1 MLQTRAWIALFC
13 VGAFAAVPLFADQGS
28 LGEPSAL
35 EGRVVDPAGEPV
47 AGATVELVELHRR
60 TATSDEGTFRFTGLG
75 AGNYLVEITG
85 DDGELGLERVTV
97 GRGETAQVTITAQP
111 VVHREEIVVSASADP
126 RSLLE
131 VAQPVTVLT
140 GEELMLR
147 RAATVGETLS
157 GQAGV
162 STTWF
167 GPGASRPILRGQGGE
182 RVRTLTGG
190 LGSADASA
198 TSPDHAVSVEPLVA
212 ERIEVL
218 RGPATLRYGSSAI
231 GGVVNVIDGRIP
243 VHAAEEPISGAVEVG
258 GGTNGDETSG
268 VVSLDGG
275 GERLA
280 WHVDYSLRDAGDL
293 EIPGRAELERH
304 EEEGHEGEEE
314 EHEEELGILEN
325 SSLRNE
331 SGAAGLSWV
340 GDAGYVGLSV
350 SGMDSDYGV
359 PGHAHAHEEEGGH
372 EGEEGYEGE
381 EEEHEGEEES
391 VRIDLEQRRVDLEGR
406 VTRPF
411 GIFRGL
417 HVRAGVSE
425 YEHQELEGAEVGT
438 LFTNDGYEGRVELMQ
453 RQYGRLSG
461 SVGVQAGRSDFAAV
475 GEEAFVPA
483 SVTDSLAGFTFQSL
497 DFGDLQL
504 ELGARV
510 ESQDNDPESLQPER
524 SFTAT
529 SGSLGAVWQ
538 FTEGWA
544 LAGSVARTERAP
556 SSTELYADG
565 PHVAT
570 RTFEVG
576 DPDLDMEV
584 SRGADVSLKA
594 SGGRFHGALT
604 LFTTLYDG
612 YIYEE
617 PTGLEEDELPV
628 VQFVQRDAEFLGAE
642 LDTDWHLLEVDAG
655 DLELGLRA
663 SLVRA
668 ELRDSGEPLPRIP
681 PLELGTD
688 LTWHAARWSA
698 GVDARWIDEQDRVAA
713 EETVTDGYTLL
724 GVSLGYRFLFPQA
737 AVDVVLKGENLT
749 DEEARVHTSFLKDL
763 APLPGRNVRLLVR
776 TSF

>member
-1 MLQTRAWIALFC
+1 MLQTRAWSVLF
-13 VGAFAAVPLFADQGS
+13 VVLVLAAAPLIADQGPA
-28 LGEPSAL
+28 GQPSTL
-35 EGRVVDPAGEPV
+35 EGRVIDTSGAPI

-60 TATSDEGTFRFTGLG
+60 TTTSAEGTFRFSGLG

-85 DDGELGLERVTV
+85 GNGELGLERVVV
-97 GRGETAQVTITAQP
+97 GRGQTTRVTITAQP

-140 GEELMLR
+140 GEELILR
-147 RAATVGETLS
+147 RAATVGETLA

-243 VHAAEEPISGAVEVG
+243 VHAAEEPLSGAVEIG
-258 GGTNGDETSG
+258 GGTNGDEGSG

-275 GERLA
+275 AERLA

-293 EIPGRAELERH
+293 EIPGPAELEHR
-304 EEEGHEGEEE
+304 EEGEAGEEE
-314 EHEEELGILEN
+314 HVEESGVLEN

-331 SGAAGLSWV
+331 SGAAGLSWI
-340 GDAGYVGLSV
+340 GDTGYVGLAV

-359 PGHAHAHEEEGGH
+359 PGHAHAHE
-372 EGEEGYEGE
+372 GEEPEGE
-381 EEEHEGEEES
+381 EEEEAA

-406 VTRPF
+406 LTRPF
-411 GIFRGL
+411 SVFRGL
-417 HVRAGVSE
+417 HLRAGVSE

-438 LFTNDGYEGRVELMQ
+438 LFTNDGYEGRVELVQ

-461 SVGVQAGRSDFAAV
+461 SIGVQAGRSDFAAI

-483 SVTDSLAGFTFQSL
+483 SVTDSLAAFTFQNVDL
-497 DFGDLQL
+497 GDVQL
-504 ELGARV
+504 ELGGRV
-510 ESQDNDPESLQPER
+510 ESQDSDPESLQPDR

-556 SSTELYADG
+556 SATELYANG

-570 RTFEVG
+570 RTFEIG
-576 DPDLDMEV
+576 DPDLDIEV
-584 SRGADVSLKA
+584 SRGADVSLKT
-594 SGGRFHGALT
+594 SGERFRGELT

-617 PTGLEEDELPV
+617 TTDLEEDGLPV
-628 VQFVQRDAEFLGAE
+628 VQFVQRDAEFRGAE
-642 LDTDWHLLEVDAG
+642 LDADWHLLEVAAG
-655 DLELGLRA
+655 DLDFGLRA

-668 ELRDSGEPLPRIP
+668 ELRASDEPLPRIP
-681 PLELGTD
+681 PLELGSD
-688 LTWHAARWSA
+688 LTWHTARWSA
-698 GVDARWIDEQDRVAA
+698 GVDVRWVDEQDRVAA
-713 EETVTDGYTLL
+713 EETETDGYTLF
-724 GVSLGYRFLFPQA
+724 GASLGYRFLFPQA
-737 AVDVVLKGENLT
+737 AVDVILKGENLT

>member
-1 MLQTRAWIALFC
+1 MLQTRAWIVLFC
-13 VGAFAAVPLFADQGS
+13 LWALAAAPLIADQGPTS
-28 LGEPSAL
+28 EPSDL
-35 EGRVVDPAGEPV
+35 EGRVIDAAGEPV

-60 TATSDEGTFRFTGLG
+60 TTTSDEGTFRFTGLG

-97 GRGETAQVTITAQP
+97 GRGETARVTITARS

-140 GEELMLR
+140 GEELMLK

-258 GGTNGDETSG
+258 GGTNGDEGSG

-275 GERLA
+275 AGPVA
-280 WHVDYSLRDAGDL
+280 WHVDYSLRDADDL
-293 EIPGRAELERH
+293 EIPGRAELEH
-304 EEEGHEGEEE
+304 DEEEEHEGEEE
-314 EHEEELGILEN
+314 ENEEELGILGN

-331 SGAAGLSWV
+331 SGAAGLSWI

-350 SGMDSDYGV
+350 SGMDSNYGV
-359 PGHAHAHEEEGGH
+359 PGHAHAHEEEGEH
-372 EGEEGYEGE
+372 EG
-381 EEEHEGEEES
+381 EEHEGEEEA

-406 VTRPF
+406 LTRPF

-438 LFTNDGYEGRVELMQ
+438 LFTNDGYEGRVELVQ

-461 SVGVQAGRSDFAAV
+461 SIGVQAGRSDFAAV

-483 SVTDSLAGFTFQSL
+483 SVTDSLAAFTFQNV
-497 DFGDLQL
+497 DFGDVQL

-510 ESQDNDPESLQPER
+510 ESQDNDPESLQRER

-529 SGSLGAVWQ
+529 SGSVGAVWQ

-594 SGGRFHGALT
+594 SRGRFHGALT
-604 LFTTLYDG
+604 LFTSLYDG

-628 VQFVQRDAEFLGAE
+628 VQFVQRDAEFRGAE

-655 DLELGLRA
+655 ELELGLRA

-668 ELRDSGEPLPRIP
+668 ELRDSGDPLPRIP

-713 EETVTDGYTLL
+713 GETVTDGYTLL
-724 GVSLGYRFLFPQA
+724 GASLGYRFLFSQA

-763 APLPGRNVRLLVR
+763 APLPGRNVRLMVR